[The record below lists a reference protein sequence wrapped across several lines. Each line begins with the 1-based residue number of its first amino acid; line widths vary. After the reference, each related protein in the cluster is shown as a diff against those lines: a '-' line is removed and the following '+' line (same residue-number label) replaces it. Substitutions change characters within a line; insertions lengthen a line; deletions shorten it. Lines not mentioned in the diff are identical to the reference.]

1 MISRRKIKSVSMI
14 ALSSFLL
21 TNCAPQLNVDD
32 QLNIVA
38 VPSAWQSPNI
48 EMAKA
53 ELNWLGSEEVDDLP
67 EIVMQALAN
76 NPDLRISANRLRT
89 SLAQQSITDGARS
102 ITGDIRVGATRNGD
116 FESGTSDNQN
126 FSLRGGLGWEADIWG
141 RLANASAA
149 AEQSV
154 FSFKNDLEYARM
166 SLVTRTAQR
175 WFDVTEAVLQIA
187 LLEQNLERLLRAQ
200 DLVGSRYARGVADI
214 LDVLQ
219 IDTNV
224 ATARSNISSQ
234 RQTVIERMRT
244 LEVLIGSYPSGHV
257 PHMTELPA
265 LGDLIT
271 LGIPTNLLEKRPDIM
286 AAKNRVTGA
295 NYDLNVAKKALYPS
309 LNISGSTTMSG
320 DDIADIVD
328 IDSLVWSVVG
338 NLVQPVLDGT
348 RRRNQVV
355 INEVALDSSLANYLR
370 IILAAYEEAE
380 NAITAEATLA
390 EQEEHLTIA
399 VDRAVASEE
408 RALDQY
414 SKGIVDILSLV
425 NVQRNRISAQQSL
438 LRVQHRRLL
447 NRADLHL
454 ALGGEN
460 IESYIN
466 QMAEV
471 NGAENNQGS
480 L

>member
-1 MISRRKIKSVSMI
+1 MI
-14 ALSSFLL
+14 AVCSVLL
-21 TNCAPQLNVDD
+21 TNCAPQLNVDN
-32 QLNIVA
+32 QLDVLA
-38 VPSAWQSPNI
+38 VPSNWQSPNI

-53 ELNWLGSEEVDDLP
+53 ELNWLGTKEVDGLP
-67 EIVMQALAN
+67 EIVMKALSN

-102 ITGDIRVGATRNGD
+102 ITSDIRVGSSRNGD
-116 FESGTSDNQN
+116 FEGGTADNQN
-126 FSLRGGLGWEADIWG
+126 FSLRGGLAWEADIWG
-141 RLANASAA
+141 RLASNSAA

-154 FSFKNDLEYARM
+154 LSFKNDLEYARM

-175 WFDVTEAVLQIA
+175 WFDVIEAVLQIA
-187 LLEQNLERLLRAQ
+187 LLEQNLERLTRAQ
-200 DLVGSRYARGVADI
+200 DLVGSRYLRGVADI

-224 ATARSNISSQ
+224 ATARSNLSSQ
-234 RQTVIERMRT
+234 RQTVTERMRT
-244 LEVLIGSYPSGHV
+244 LETLIGSYPTGHV
-257 PHMTELPA
+257 PHMANLPP
-265 LGDLIT
+265 LDNLIT
-271 LGIPTNLLEKRPDIM
+271 LGIPSNLLEKRPDIM
-286 AAKNRVTGA
+286 AAKDRVIGA
-295 NYDLNVAKKALYPS
+295 NYDLNAAKKALYPS
-309 LNISGSTTMSG
+309 LSISGNVTTSG
-320 DDIADIVD
+320 NEISDIGD
-328 IDSLVWSVVG
+328 IDSLVWSVLG

-348 RRRNQVV
+348 RRRQTVI
-355 INEVALDSSLANYLR
+355 INEVALDSSIASYLR
-370 IILAAYEEAE
+370 TVLAAYEEAE
-380 NAITAEATLA
+380 NALTAEATLA

-399 VDRAVASEE
+399 VDRAEASEE

-454 ALGGEN
+454 ALGGEK
-460 IESYIN
+460 IEEYIN
-466 QMAEV
+466 QMADA
-471 NGAENNQGS
+471 NSTENNQGS